1 MAEGRVCTECAFCDH
16 NAVGYSAWTIEGEEL
31 VCRVNPEWLTVDTS
45 DIAEALA
52 LQHTSRAETCPRFWE
67 GTGMRLG
74 LYLGD
79 TSEETESGY
88 RNEVRGWFL
97 SNPGIEK
104 TPEGA
109 ALIVDCVVNRM
120 EET

>member
-1 MAEGRVCTECAFCDH
+1 MKVCTECAFCDH
-16 NAVGYSAWTIEGEEL
+16 NAVGYSSWTIEGEEL

-45 DIAEALA
+45 GMDEADA
-52 LQHTSRAETCPRFWE
+52 LQHTSRAETCLRFWE

-79 TSEETESGY
+79 GADEEEKNY
-88 RNEVRGWFL
+88 QNEVRGWFL
-97 SNPGIEK
+97 SNPGIDQ

-109 ALIVDCVVNRM
+109 VLLVDCIVNRM
-120 EET
+120 EKT